1 VKVSNNKRSKKRVTM
16 SDIARE
22 AGCSQATV
30 SIVLGYNDS
39 VQISGALRTKVFRV
53 AKEMGYQIV
62 PKRTAEITPVFTR
75 VAFVIDSLTTSPEAI
90 VAIEGVRQALSSTNA
105 LLVITETGN
114 DPTLEPFALQ
124 TMIDDGADVIIYAC
138 IFTRMVALP
147 PVLQKTKVPVVLLNC
162 YTDEWRHPSVQ
173 PSEIAGGT
181 RATGVLLEAGHIRI
195 GTITGEDF
203 MEATQ
208 DRLTGYRRA
217 IASADIAFD
226 HKLVVKGDWSVSA
239 GFEGTRKLMSLESPP
254 TAIFCQN
261 DRMAVGCYEYLKEHG
276 YVIPRDVSVVG
287 YDDEEISRHLSPP
300 LTTLVLPHRAM
311 GRWAIEQILLAHPH
325 DGKPIKLECLLIER
339 ASVATVKPDHN

>member
-1 VKVSNNKRSKKRVTM
+1 MTM

-30 SIVLGYNDS
+30 SIVLGRNES
-39 VQISGALRTKVFRV
+39 VRISGSLRDKVFRV
-53 AKEMGYQIV
+53 AEEMGYQIT
-62 PKRTAEITPVFTR
+62 PKRAVEAAPNFTR

-90 VAIEGVRQALSSTNA
+90 VAIEGVRQALASTNA
-105 LLVITETGN
+105 FLVITETGN
-114 DPTLEPFALQ
+114 DPTLESFALQ

-138 IFTRMVALP
+138 IFTRMVTLP
-147 PVLQKTKVPVVLLNC
+147 AILQDTKVPVVLLNC

-173 PSEIAGGT
+173 PSEIAGGH
-181 RATGVLLEAGHIRI
+181 RATDVLLEAGHTRI

-203 MEATQ
+203 MEAAQ

-217 IASADIAFD
+217 IASADISFD
-226 HKLVVKGDWSVSA
+226 RKLVVTGDWSVSA
-239 GFEGTRKLMSLESPP
+239 GFEGTRKLMSLANPP

-276 YVIPRDVSVVG
+276 YVIPRDVSVIG

-311 GRWAIEQILLAHPH
+311 GRWAIEQLQLAHPH
-325 DGKPIKLECLLIER
+325 DKKPTKLECRLIER
-339 ASVATVKPDHN
+339 ASVATVKET